1 MLSAS
6 GLYPGE
12 GIWAVLRRRARR
24 LENQTYS
31 ILCENSMTIFPDH
44 LRSTLIAVT
53 HLYSGLAE
61 LRSLAELLPGVDVRV
76 LGPLECLLQLVQLVG
91 GEGGAG
97 PPLLP
102 LERDPGLRLSV

>member
-1 MLSAS
+1 
-6 GLYPGE
+6 
-12 GIWAVLRRRARR
+12 
-24 LENQTYS
+24 
-31 ILCENSMTIFPDH
+31 MTIFPDH
-44 LRSTLIAVT
+44 LSSTLIAVT